1 MSSTAPSNR
10 CAARSNSKGRRER
23 FYLVSSERTRAHI
36 ESEPSKSQDLADNRV
51 QRRTSAARGSSEALI
66 ALLFLAP
73 ALVALVL
80 FRLVPAVS
88 AVVTSFKSP
97 VVLAGVSSSFAGLD
111 NYKAL
116 LTSPEF
122 LNSVKTTVVF
132 VGIVVPL
139 QTAVA
144 LALAVLLTRNI
155 VGAKAW
161 RLFLFLPFSVPLGIS
176 PLIWGVAMRPDGP
189 LNAVLTT
196 IGLEPQRFFT
206 SASQALPSIMIV
218 VSWIGVG
225 YWMVFLIAGLQD
237 IPNTYLEAAAIDGA
251 GTWRTFF
258 HIVLPLMRRPLAF
271 VLVAN
276 TVANF
281 ILFAPIQVLTG
292 GGPKGSTDLI
302 MYDAFQKAFI
312 VGDRSAASAE
322 VVLLLIIML
331 AIVIVQFRLLSTEGT
346 PR

>member
-1 MSSTAPSNR
+1 MN
-10 CAARSNSKGRRER
+10 N
-23 FYLVSSERTRAHI
+23 ERTRVPV
-36 ESEPSKSQDLADNRV
+36 ESEPSRTQDPADKRA
-51 QRRTSAARGSSEALI
+51 QRRSSAARGGREGLV

-80 FRLVPAVS
+80 FRLVPAGS

-116 LTSPEF
+116 LTSPDF
-122 LNSVKTTVVF
+122 LNSVKTTVLF

-144 LALAVLLTRNI
+144 LALALLLTRDI
-155 VGAKAW
+155 LAAKTW

-176 PLIWGVAMRPDGP
+176 PLIWGIGMRPDGP
-189 LNAVLTT
+189 VNAVLTT
-196 IGLEPQRFFT
+196 IGFEPQRFFT
-206 SASQALPSIMIV
+206 SASQALPSIMLV

-251 GTWRTFF
+251 GPWSVFF
-258 HIVLPLMRRPLAF
+258 RIVLPLMRRPLAF

-281 ILFAPIQVLTG
+281 ILFAPIQALTS

-302 MYDAFQKAFI
+302 MYDTFEKAFI

-331 AIVIVQFRLLSTEGT
+331 AIVIVQFRLISAEGT
-346 PR
+346 T

>member
-1 MSSTAPSNR
+1 MSSEKTRVRLGSDPENPRGSVHG
-10 CAARSNSKGRRER
+10 RSKPRGLAHSGRRE
-23 FYLVSSERTRAHI
+23 A
-36 ESEPSKSQDLADNRV
+36 LA
-51 QRRTSAARGSSEALI
+51 

-73 ALVALVL
+73 ALIALAL

-88 AVVTSFKSP
+88 AMITSFKSP
-97 VVLAGVSSSFAGLD
+97 VVLVGVSSSFAGLA

-122 LNSVKTTVVF
+122 LNSVKTTVLF

-144 LALAVLLTRNI
+144 MALAVLLTRDI
-155 VGAKAW
+155 FGARAW

-189 LNAVLTT
+189 VNAVLTT

-206 SASQALPSIMIV
+206 SATQALPSIMIV

-237 IPNTYLEAAAIDGA
+237 IPRTYLEAAAIDGA
-251 GTWRTFF
+251 GPWNRFF
-258 HIVLPLMRRPLAF
+258 YIVLPLMRRPLAF

-281 ILFAPIQVLTG
+281 ILFAPIQALTN
-292 GGPKGSTDLI
+292 GGPKQSTNLI
-302 MYDAFQKAFI
+302 MFDIFQNAFI
-312 VGDRSAASAE
+312 VGDRSTASAE

-331 AIVIVQFRLLSTEGT
+331 AIVIVQFRLISAEGT
-346 PR
+346 T

>member
-1 MSSTAPSNR
+1 VN
-10 CAARSNSKGRRER
+10 N
-23 FYLVSSERTRAHI
+23 ERTRVPI
-36 ESEPSKSQDLADNRV
+36 ESEPSRTQDPADKRA
-51 QRRTSAARGSSEALI
+51 QRRSSASRRGREGLV

-80 FRLVPAVS
+80 FRLVPAGS

-116 LTSPEF
+116 LTSPDF
-122 LNSVKTTVVF
+122 LNSVKTTVLF

-144 LALAVLLTRNI
+144 LALALLLTREI
-155 VGAKAW
+155 LAAKTW

-176 PLIWGVAMRPDGP
+176 PLIWGIGMRPDGP
-189 LNAVLTT
+189 VNAVLTT
-196 IGLEPQRFFT
+196 IGFEPQRFFT
-206 SASQALPSIMIV
+206 SASQALPSIMLV

-251 GTWRTFF
+251 GPWSVFF
-258 HIVLPLMRRPLAF
+258 RIVLPLMRRPLAF

-281 ILFAPIQVLTG
+281 ILFAPIQVLTS

-302 MYDAFQKAFI
+302 MYDAFEKAFI

-331 AIVIVQFRLLSTEGT
+331 AIVIVQFRLISAEGT
-346 PR
+346 T

>member
-1 MSSTAPSNR
+1 MSSEKTRVRVGSDPENPRGSAHG
-10 CAARSNSKGRRER
+10 RSKPRTLAHSGRRE
-23 FYLVSSERTRAHI
+23 A
-36 ESEPSKSQDLADNRV
+36 LA
-51 QRRTSAARGSSEALI
+51 

-73 ALVALVL
+73 ALIALAL

-88 AVVTSFKSP
+88 AMITSFKSP
-97 VVLAGVSSSFAGLD
+97 VVLVGVSSSFAGLA

-122 LNSVKTTVVF
+122 LNSVKTTVLF

-144 LALAVLLTRNI
+144 MALAVLLTRDI
-155 VGAKAW
+155 FGARAW

-189 LNAVLTT
+189 VNAVLTT

-206 SASQALPSIMIV
+206 SATQALPSIMIV

-225 YWMVFLIAGLQD
+225 YWMVFLIAGLKD
-237 IPNTYLEAAAIDGA
+237 IPRTYLEAAAIDGA
-251 GTWRTFF
+251 GPWNRFF
-258 HIVLPLMRRPLAF
+258 YIVLPLMRRPLAF

-281 ILFAPIQVLTG
+281 ILFAPIQALTN
-292 GGPKGSTDLI
+292 GGPKQSTNLI
-302 MYDAFQKAFI
+302 MFDIFQNAFI
-312 VGDRSAASAE
+312 VGDRSTASAE

-331 AIVIVQFRLLSTEGT
+331 AIVIVQFRLLSAGGRT
-346 PR
+346 

>member
-1 MSSTAPSNR
+1 
-10 CAARSNSKGRRER
+10 
-23 FYLVSSERTRAHI
+23 
-36 ESEPSKSQDLADNRV
+36 LA
-51 QRRTSAARGSSEALI
+51 

-73 ALVALVL
+73 ALVALAL

-88 AVVTSFKSP
+88 AVITSFKSP
-97 VVLAGVSSSFAGLD
+97 VVLAGVSSSFAGLA

-116 LTSPEF
+116 VTSPEF
-122 LNSVKTTVVF
+122 LNSVKTTVLF

-144 LALAVLLTRNI
+144 MALAVLLTRDI
-155 VGAKAW
+155 LGARAW

-189 LNAVLTT
+189 VNAVLTT

-206 SASQALPSIMIV
+206 SATQALPSIMIV

-237 IPNTYLEAAAIDGA
+237 IPRTYLEAAAIDGA
-251 GTWRTFF
+251 GPWSRFF
-258 HIVLPLMRRPLAF
+258 YIVLPLMRRPLAF

-281 ILFAPIQVLTG
+281 ILFAPIQALTN
-292 GGPKGSTDLI
+292 GGPKQSTNLI
-302 MYDAFQKAFI
+302 MFDTFQKAFI
-312 VGDRSAASAE
+312 VGDRSTASAE

-331 AIVIVQFRLLSTEGT
+331 AIVIVQFRLLSAEGRT
-346 PR
+346 

>member
-1 MSSTAPSNR
+1 MQDPADKRAKRRSS
-10 CAARSNSKGRRER
+10 G
-23 FYLVSSERTRAHI
+23 
-36 ESEPSKSQDLADNRV
+36 
-51 QRRTSAARGSSEALI
+51 ARGGREGLV

-122 LNSVKTTVVF
+122 LNSIKTTVVF

-155 VGAKAW
+155 FGAKAW

-189 LNAVLTT
+189 VNAVLTT

-251 GTWRTFF
+251 GSWRTFF
-258 HIVLPLMRRPLAF
+258 HIMLPLMRRPLAF

-331 AIVIVQFRLLSTEGT
+331 AIVIVQFRLLSTEGR

>member
-1 MSSTAPSNR
+1 MSNET
-10 CAARSNSKGRRER
+10 
-23 FYLVSSERTRAHI
+23 TRVR
-36 ESEPSKSQDLADNRV
+36 SEPESSRTQDSANKHA
-51 QRRTSAARGSSEALI
+51 QRRSSAARGGHEGLV

-80 FRLVPAVS
+80 FRLVPAAS
-88 AVVTSFKSP
+88 AVITSLKSP
-97 VVLAGVSSSFAGLD
+97 LVLAGVSSSFAGLD

-116 LTSPEF
+116 IASPDF
-122 LNSVKTTVVF
+122 LNSVKTTLLF

-144 LALAVLLTRNI
+144 LALALLLTRDI
-155 VGAKAW
+155 PGAKAW

-189 LNAVLTT
+189 MNAVLTA
-196 IGLEPQRFFT
+196 IGFEPQRFFT

-251 GTWRTFF
+251 GPLRTFF
-258 HIVLPLMRRPLAF
+258 HVVLPLMRRPLAF

-281 ILFAPIQVLTG
+281 ILFAPIQALTG

-302 MYDAFQKAFI
+302 MYDTFEKAFI
-312 VGDRSAASAE
+312 IGDRSAASAE

-331 AIVIVQFRLLSTEGT
+331 AIVIVQFRLLSTEGRT
-346 PR
+346 

>member
-1 MSSTAPSNR
+1 MSSEKTRVRVGSDPENPRGSVHG
-10 CAARSNSKGRRER
+10 RSKPRTLAYSGRRE
-23 FYLVSSERTRAHI
+23 A
-36 ESEPSKSQDLADNRV
+36 LA
-51 QRRTSAARGSSEALI
+51 

-73 ALVALVL
+73 ALIALAL

-88 AVVTSFKSP
+88 AMITSFKSP
-97 VVLAGVSSSFAGLD
+97 VVLEGVSSSFAGLA

-122 LNSVKTTVVF
+122 LNSVKTTVLF

-144 LALAVLLTRNI
+144 MALAVLLTRDI
-155 VGAKAW
+155 FGARAW

-189 LNAVLTT
+189 VNAVLTA

-206 SASQALPSIMIV
+206 SATQALPSIMIV

-237 IPNTYLEAAAIDGA
+237 IPSTYLEAAAIDGA
-251 GTWRTFF
+251 GPWNRFF
-258 HIVLPLMRRPLAF
+258 YIVLPLMRRPLAF

-281 ILFAPIQVLTG
+281 ILFAPIQALTN
-292 GGPKGSTDLI
+292 GGPKQSTNLI
-302 MYDAFQKAFI
+302 MFDTFQNAFI
-312 VGDRSAASAE
+312 VGDRATASAE

-331 AIVIVQFRLLSTEGT
+331 AIVIVQFRLLSAGGRT
-346 PR
+346 

>member
-1 MSSTAPSNR
+1 VN
-10 CAARSNSKGRRER
+10 N
-23 FYLVSSERTRAHI
+23 ERTRVPI
-36 ESEPSKSQDLADNRV
+36 ESEPSRTQDPADKRA
-51 QRRTSAARGSSEALI
+51 QRRSSAARGGHEGLVALV
-66 ALLFLAP
+66 FLAP

-80 FRLVPAVS
+80 FRLVPAGS

-97 VVLAGVSSSFAGLD
+97 IVLAGVSSSFAGLD

-116 LTSPEF
+116 LTSPDF
-122 LNSVKTTVVF
+122 LNSVKTTVLF

-144 LALAVLLTRNI
+144 LALALLLTRDI
-155 VGAKAW
+155 LGAKTW

-189 LNAVLTT
+189 MNAVLTA
-196 IGLEPQRFFT
+196 IGFEPQRFFT

-251 GTWRTFF
+251 GPLRTFF
-258 HIVLPLMRRPLAF
+258 HVVLPLMRRPLAF

-281 ILFAPIQVLTG
+281 ILFAPIQALTG

-302 MYDAFQKAFI
+302 MYDTFEKAFI
-312 VGDRSAASAE
+312 IGDRSAASAE

-346 PR
+346 TR